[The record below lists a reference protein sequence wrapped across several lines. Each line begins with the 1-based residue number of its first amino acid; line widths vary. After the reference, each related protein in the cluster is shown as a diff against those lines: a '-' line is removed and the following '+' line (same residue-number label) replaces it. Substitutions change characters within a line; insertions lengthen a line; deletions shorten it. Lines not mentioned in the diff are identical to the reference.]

1 MLIYGVC
8 LVLILLV
15 YKGEIIMGITKIIY
29 NNDTLMDN
37 TTVSVLPTA
46 MLINVTALQNN
57 GIDIS
62 GTISNQTAD
71 NIIMNS
77 TNINIASGYYS
88 SNINK

>member
-1 MLIYGVC
+1 
-8 LVLILLV
+8 
-15 YKGEIIMGITKIIY
+15 MGITKIIY